1 MALLNPCGQKMD
13 KAKVKRIAVTTAA
26 AASILL
32 GATIANAQ
40 DERLKSIID
49 EVNAANKLAVASQQT
64 VDKVADATQRLF
76 SDYRGVLKTNA
87 GLMAYNAQQN
97 RVIVKQLDEIEK
109 IKNSIGQID
118 EIKRQITPLMLDM
131 IDNLS
136 EFVEAD
142 IPFLLEDRR
151 SRIDSLREAMD
162 NPNISDPERFRI
174 VLAAYTA
181 EVQYGRTL
189 VAYEGP
195 LEDGR
200 TVNFVRLGRIG
211 FYYQT
216 SDTAET
222 KAWNATT
229 GTWDTLGAEFT
240 TPIRQLIRMANKR
253 TQNDVTVLPIAAA
266 KGN

>member
-40 DERLKSIID
+40 DERLKSIVD

-64 VDKVADATQRLF
+64 IDGVADATQRIF
-76 SDYRGVLKTNA
+76 GDYRGVLKTNA
-87 GLMAYNAQQN
+87 GLRAYNAQQN
-97 RVIVKQLDEIEK
+97 RVIVKQLEEIEK
-109 IKNSIGQID
+109 IKTSIGQID

-136 EFVEAD
+136 EFIDNDV
-142 IPFLLEDRR
+142 PFLMDERR
-151 SRIDSLREAMD
+151 DRIDSLREAMD

-195 LEDGR
+195 LADGR

-216 SDTAET
+216 SDTTET
-222 KAWNATT
+222 KAWDVAS
-229 GTWDTLGAEFT
+229 GSWQDLGSEFT
-240 TPIRQLIRMANKR
+240 TPIRQLIRMAQKR
-253 TQNDVTVLPIAAA
+253 TQSDVTVLPIAAA
-266 KGN
+266 QGN

>member
-13 KAKVKRIAVTTAA
+13 KAKVKRTAVTTAA

-40 DERLKSIID
+40 DERLKSIVD
-49 EVNAANKLAVASQQT
+49 EVNEANKLAVASQET
-64 VDKVADATQRLF
+64 IDGVADATQRIF
-76 SDYRGVLKTNA
+76 GDYRAVLKTNA
-87 GLMAYNAQQN
+87 GLRAYNAQQN
-97 RVIVKQLDEIEK
+97 RVIVKQVEEIEK
-109 IKNSIGQID
+109 IKTSIGQID

-136 EFVEAD
+136 EFIDSDV
-142 IPFLLEDRR
+142 PFLLDERR
-151 SRIDSLREAMD
+151 DRIDSLREAMD

-216 SDTAET
+216 SDTTET
-222 KAWNATT
+222 KAWNVDTQS
-229 GTWDTLGAEFT
+229 WDTLGSEFT
-240 TPIRQLIRMANKR
+240 TPIRQLIRMAQKR
-253 TQNDVTVLPIAAA
+253 TQSDVTVLPIAAA